1 MALLVLTAVN
11 DPRATGATFT
21 EVDVSPD
28 LKQARVYVTHHRGEE
43 AAREAVKALNGA
55 SGHLRRELAARL
67 TLRISPHLVFTYDPS
82 VDQGFRID
90 ALIRKA
96 RTEDGGGS

>member
-1 MALLVLTAVN
+1 MAALVLTAIN
-11 DPRATGATFT
+11 DPRAAGATLT

-43 AAREAVKALNGA
+43 AAREAVKALNRA
-55 SGHLRRELAARL
+55 SGHLRHELAARL
-67 TLRISPHLVFTYDPS
+67 ILRVSPHLVFTYDPS

-96 RTEDGGGS
+96 RAEDGGEP